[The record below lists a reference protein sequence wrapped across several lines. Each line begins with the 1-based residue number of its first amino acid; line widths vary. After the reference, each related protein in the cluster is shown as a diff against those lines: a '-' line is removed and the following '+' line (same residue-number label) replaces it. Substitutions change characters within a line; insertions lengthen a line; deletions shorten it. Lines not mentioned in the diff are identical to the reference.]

1 MQQTDQKINSGNQF
15 VENSA
20 KRLVRQLLT
29 DNYSRY
35 YSLAYSY
42 VRNEEDAM
50 DIVQEGAYKA
60 LRNSGSLRNPE
71 YAGTWIYRIMIH
83 TALDFV
89 RKKKTEPECMDIQEL
104 GEGAEDS
111 YEDFDLERAVKGL
124 EESSVRII
132 RLYFFEELTLSQIAR
147 LLHIN
152 ENTVKSRLYRALK
165 HLKICMEQ

>member
-1 MQQTDQKINSGNQF
+1 MQQTDQKINSGNQS

-71 YAGTWIYRIMIH
+71 YAGTWIYRIMIDH
-83 TALDFV
+83 FPA
-89 RKKKTEPECMDIQEL
+89 
-104 GEGAEDS
+104 
-111 YEDFDLERAVKGL
+111 GL
-124 EESSVRII
+124 EGRQQHFPSWKTTSGIYRNIRKYGFHGKSLYSVQKKASEGLLYARRRYGKTAGLRSNRI
-132 RLYFFEELTLSQIAR
+132 L
-147 LLHIN
+147 
-152 ENTVKSRLYRALK
+152 
-165 HLKICMEQ
+165 

>member
-42 VRNEEDAM
+42 ARNEEDAM

-60 LRNSGSLRNPE
+60 LRNSESGICR
-71 YAGTWIYRIMIH
+71 H
-83 TALDFV
+83 
-89 RKKKTEPECMDIQEL
+89 MDIQDHDPY
-104 GEGAEDS
+104 GP
-111 YEDFDLERAVKGL
+111 
-124 EESSVRII
+124 
-132 RLYFFEELTLSQIAR
+132 
-147 LLHIN
+147 
-152 ENTVKSRLYRALK
+152 
-165 HLKICMEQ
+165 